1 MRRSLGERV
10 RGEADGG
17 VGGGRARKD
26 RERESVWIYIYVC
39 VLMLFVT
46 ESPLQSPRIRERR
59 KEEDRRGG
67 GGGGGARTCPRALTA
82 ERAGLPLEIPN
93 QRLFWILESN

>member
-1 MRRSLGERV
+1 MCLC
-10 RGEADGG
+10 
-17 VGGGRARKD
+17 
-26 RERESVWIYIYVC
+26 VC

-59 KEEDRRGG
+59 EKEEEDRRE

-82 ERAGLPLEIPN
+82 ERAGLPLEIPKTN
-93 QRLFWILESN
+93 GYFGF

>member
-1 MRRSLGERV
+1 MRDKQRERVSEKRERERV
-10 RGEADGG
+10 RAC
-17 VGGGRARKD
+17 VNFC
-26 RERESVWIYIYVC
+26 VC
-39 VLMLFVT
+39 LMLFVT
-46 ESPLQSPRIRERR
+46 ESPLQSQRIRERCEEEE
-59 KEEDRRGG
+59 EEDRR

>member
-1 MRRSLGERV
+1 MSEKRE
-10 RGEADGG
+10 
-17 VGGGRARKD
+17 
-26 RERESVWIYIYVC
+26 RERESACVNVCVC

-59 KEEDRRGG
+59 EEEEEDRRGGGGG

-93 QRLFWILESN
+93 QRLFWILVSN